1 MQLKNTRIQLSYFVS
16 VDGTGDVC
24 ENDFDGDGV
33 VDAEDAC
40 PNNKEIK
47 KANFNNYKT
56 VKLSDNQA
64 SGSEKYAEWKVTSN
78 GSEITQLVDN
88 FPEMLIGK
96 YIFLHINDHIFYH
109 TISMLLQV
117 KIILWIWISM
127 ELCL

>member
-1 MQLKNTRIQLSYFVS
+1 LSYFVS

-78 GSEITQLVDN
+78 GSEITQMVDN

-96 YIFLHINDHIFYH
+96 LYIC
-109 TISMLLQV
+109 
-117 KIILWIWISM
+117 ILMITSFTTQY
-127 ELCL
+127 LCSYRSR